1 MFLSEAVYNFFM
13 SIHEENLKELDYQ
26 STSHKHKHGLPQTI
40 VISICILL
48 ALLILHVSIQTFR
61 IEGESMEPTLQN
73 QEFVLINKAAYL
85 FQPPARGDIIVFQ
98 YPLNPQQIYVKRII
112 AIPGDIISVINETV
126 TVNGVRLHE
135 GYINKNDA
143 LNPYPPI
150 SKYIIGPDEYFVM
163 GDNRGDSSDSRDWG
177 FVPRQNIIGKAEL
190 IYWPTSAHNLGM
202 LPNVSAVFAKVPS

>member
-1 MFLSEAVYNFFM
+1 MFLSEAVYNFCM
-13 SIHEENLKELDYQ
+13 SIHGANLKEPDHQ
-26 STSHKHKHGLPQTI
+26 STSHRDEHGLSQTI
-40 VISICILL
+40 VISLCILL
-48 ALLILHVSIQTFR
+48 VLLVLHVSIQTFL
-61 IEGESMEPTLQN
+61 INGESMEPALQN

-98 YPLNPQQIYVKRII
+98 YPLNPQQTYVKRII

-126 TVNGVRLHE
+126 IVNGVMLHE
-135 GYINKNDA
+135 SYINKNDA

-150 SKYIIGPDEYFVM
+150 NKYIVGPDEYFVM

-190 IYWPTSAHNLGM
+190 IYWPTSAHNLGL
-202 LPNVSAVFAKVPS
+202 LPNVSSVFARVPS

>member
-1 MFLSEAVYNFFM
+1 M
-13 SIHEENLKELDYQ
+13 SIHGKNLKEQDYQ
-26 STSHKHKHGLPQTI
+26 SKSCSQEHGLHQTI
-40 VISICILL
+40 GISICMLL
-48 ALLILHVSIQTFR
+48 ALLVLHVSIQAFR
-61 IEGESMEPTLQN
+61 INGESMEPTLQD

-98 YPLNPQQIYVKRII
+98 YPLNPQQSYVKRII

-126 TVNGVRLHE
+126 IVNGVTLHE
-135 GYINKNDA
+135 GYINKDDA

-150 SKYIIGPDEYFVM
+150 SNYIVGPNEYFVM

-190 IYWPTSAHNLGM
+190 VYWPTNANNLGT
-202 LPNVSAVFAKVPS
+202 LPNVSTVFAKVPS

>member
-1 MFLSEAVYNFFM
+1 MFLPEAVYNFCM
-13 SIHEENLKELDYQ
+13 SIHRENLKEPGHQTRSY
-26 STSHKHKHGLPQTI
+26 HREHGLPQTI
-40 VISICILL
+40 VIFICMLL
-48 ALLILHVSIQTFR
+48 VLLVLHISIQTFR
-61 IEGESMEPTLQN
+61 INGESMEPSLQN

-126 TVNGVRLHE
+126 IVNGVTLHE
-135 GYINKNDA
+135 SYINKDDE

-150 SKYIIGPDEYFVM
+150 NQYIVGPDEYFVM

-190 IYWPTSAHNLGM
+190 VYWPTSAHNLGL
-202 LPNVSAVFAKVPS
+202 LPNVGTVFARVPS